1 MKKYIFLPL
10 LLAFCFACGMII
22 AHIGMQTSSAP
33 AVLEKDTKLE
43 TILNLIETEYVD
55 KVNRKTII
63 ENVIPHF
70 LENLDPHT
78 EYIPSQDYA
87 NLKEPIQ
94 GEFEGIGVQFNIVQD
109 TVIIIQVIAGG
120 PSELVGLQ
128 AGDRIIAVEDSV
140 IAGKKIN
147 TDDVVRLLKG
157 PKGTEVTVS
166 IHRQSQDTLI
176 DFTIT
181 RNTIPL
187 YSIDASYMVRDS
199 IGYIKISRF
208 AMTTAEEFMNHM
220 AKLSTKGMTS
230 IIIDLRENG
239 GGVLD
244 AALFLANEFLNKD
257 DLILFTQGE
266 HYPRE
271 NHFADGSGSY
281 QDLKLAVLINEY
293 SASAS
298 EIVAGAIQD
307 NDRGIVVGRRSFGKG
322 LVNRDF
328 MFSDS
333 SVLRLT
339 VQKFYTPSGRSIQ
352 KPYSEGNESYYHELV
367 ERYTHSE
374 LINKDSINF
383 PDSLRYTTTN
393 GRTVYGGGGIM
404 PDVFV
409 PLDTTDY
416 SPLFTRLVQHNILY
430 NFGIQYADK
439 NRAKLRAIN
448 QDSIVSYLYN
458 SSLLELIQKEAK
470 KKNIHY
476 TDTELQEAKK
486 DILHTSISYIVR
498 TIYDD
503 EMFYR
508 VYQKDDS
515 TIAAAIKNLR

>member
-187 YSIDASYMVRDS
+187 YSIDASYMLRDS

-352 KPYSEGNESYYHELV
+352 KPYSE
-367 ERYTHSE
+367 
-374 LINKDSINF
+374 
-383 PDSLRYTTTN
+383 
-393 GRTVYGGGGIM
+393 
-404 PDVFV
+404 
-409 PLDTTDY
+409 
-416 SPLFTRLVQHNILY
+416 
-430 NFGIQYADK
+430 
-439 NRAKLRAIN
+439 
-448 QDSIVSYLYN
+448 
-458 SSLLELIQKEAK
+458 
-470 KKNIHY
+470 
-476 TDTELQEAKK
+476 
-486 DILHTSISYIVR
+486 
-498 TIYDD
+498 
-503 EMFYR
+503 
-508 VYQKDDS
+508 
-515 TIAAAIKNLR
+515 